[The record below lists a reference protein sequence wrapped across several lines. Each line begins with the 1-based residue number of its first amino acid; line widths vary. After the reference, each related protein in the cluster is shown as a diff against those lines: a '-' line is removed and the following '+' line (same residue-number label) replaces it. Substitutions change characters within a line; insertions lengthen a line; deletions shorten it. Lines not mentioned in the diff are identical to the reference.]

1 MEDKSR
7 AYTAEALDLH
17 FADSIL
23 PSSPK
28 ANLRI
33 TSPGTFNVW
42 QNWDESTPTQI
53 SADVADP
60 VNFLL
65 SRVTI
70 FARGAQPWYPPF
82 IYTRSESD
90 TLTRNIGRP
99 IPIFRQIPF
108 ARGEFTWDGYVKVIS
123 VEIIAARSD
132 DLRALI
138 AMKVQQGGLRK
149 ERTKEQWEETFGE
162 NWCKVT
168 LEPVD
173 IEIGDP
179 MAVANIR
186 TAIASLMESG

>member
-1 MEDKSR
+1 M
-7 AYTAEALDLH
+7 
-17 FADSIL
+17 
-23 PSSPK
+23 
-28 ANLRI
+28 
-33 TSPGTFNVW
+33 
-42 QNWDESTPTQI
+42 
-53 SADVADP
+53 
-60 VNFLL
+60 
-65 SRVTI
+65 
-70 FARGAQPWYPPF
+70 
-82 IYTRSESD
+82 
-90 TLTRNIGRP
+90 
-99 IPIFRQIPF
+99 
-108 ARGEFTWDGYVKVIS
+108 IS